1 MSDKAYVN
9 VGVHS
14 DLELGSRPNTPG
26 FSPPS
31 NQLKSSKTIYVYDGG
46 DGEITLERLLS
57 ILFDVR
63 PFPVCS
69 KEEYIDD
76 LLVHPPRRRISGGK
90 VLSILKS
97 TRVLLTE
104 RTGSRLES

>member
-31 NQLKSSKTIYVYDGG
+31 NQLKSSKTKYVYDGG

-57 ILFDVR
+57 VLFDVR

-76 LLVHPPRRRISGGK
+76 LLIHLSVAESLCGK
-90 VLSILKS
+90 MLSILKS
-97 TRVLLTE
+97 ARV
-104 RTGSRLES
+104 